1 MRVLVVDQDSTL
13 LTAITRTLGE
23 YFSID
28 AVTTKADC
36 LDLVRFNEF
45 EVIVA
50 GERLED
56 GSGLELLGSL
66 ARSRPDMLRIFA
78 AERERLKLLK
88 GRLGP
93 FGLFRTLSYPIEP
106 RQLLAALSA
115 AAGIEE
121 EVEEATE
128 AQDSAPPPS
137 EPEPAAPAPV
147 ARRAAPS
154 SATAPTGPT
163 QTFSRTLSQAAA
175 SVSTS
180 SRAQPQGA
188 AAVSTA
194 SRPPPQT
201 FTFAPPPR
209 APASS
214 STVSRAQVATPA
226 PSRTPAPTSRG
237 GGPTGDAS
245 AASVPRQA
253 PRQPTPAALAAASKL
268 DIVARQKGFPPP
280 ADTSPARS
288 AFVVGAG
295 VILVLGGLALSFK
308 IFNTKDDPVK
318 IATNAAAVR
327 SPHFPPEVVK
337 LVADTEVA
345 FQQDDFKT
353 ARTDVAALQQI
364 APDHPRLPFFESLLK
379 RLETTTQGGPRKM
392 FARHT
397 SAPTASG
404 GSSSSATQSTSGSS
418 TAQGASRAS
427 AASGTSRVSSAQQSD
442 TQRRQPDTD
451 RDSASATAV
460 TAATATTSGTTFSG
474 RTLEDTSATT
484 PTQPPGASSQA
495 PATPSPR
502 RPGSAATPSDT
513 EEPRLIQRVAAD
525 YPPEAARKGIEGS
538 VDVSFTVTPQGK
550 VSDVTVVNAV
560 PSDIFNRAA
569 ITAVRHWKYEPKMIN
584 GVPVEAHEQLRVQFK
599 LAQSGQ

>member
-1 MRVLVVDQDSTL
+1 MRVLVVDQDSAL

-36 LDLVRFNEF
+36 LDLVRLNEF

-121 EVEEATE
+121 EVEETTE
-128 AQDSAPPPS
+128 AQESAPPPA
-137 EPEPAAPAPV
+137 PEPAAPEPA
-147 ARRAAPS
+147 ARRAAPAS
-154 SATAPTGPT
+154 GA
-163 QTFSRTLSQAAA
+163 SR
-175 SVSTS
+175 V
-180 SRAQPQGA
+180 RPQGA
-188 AAVSTA
+188 AAVATP
-194 SRPPPQT
+194 SRAQPQT
-201 FTFAPPPR
+201 FAFA
-209 APASS
+209 
-214 STVSRAQVATPA
+214 PA
-226 PSRTPAPTSRG
+226 PSRAQTSASATSTNAPRARVSAAQAPSPTPGQKSRG
-237 GGPTGDAS
+237 GRPTAGASAS
-245 AASVPRQA
+245 AAAASRQPA
-253 PRQPTPAALAAASKL
+253 RQPTPAALAAASKL
-268 DIVARQKGFPPP
+268 DIVTRPKGFPP
-280 ADTSPARS
+280 ASEASPARS

-318 IATNAAAVR
+318 IATNAAAMR
-327 SPHFPPEVVK
+327 GPHFPPEVLK

-379 RLETTTQGGPRKM
+379 RLEATTQGSKKM
-392 FARHT
+392 FSRHT
-397 SAPTASG
+397 SAPTAS
-404 GSSSSATQSTSGSS
+404 SGP
-418 TAQGASRAS
+418 RA
-427 AASGTSRVSSAQQSD
+427 SSAQQSVD
-442 TQRRQPDTD
+442 TQRRQPDTV
-451 RDSASATAV
+451 RDAASATPSSPSAS
-460 TAATATTSGTTFSG
+460 TAQRAANTGITFSG
-474 RTLEDTSATT
+474 RTIEETSVTT
-484 PTQPPGASSQA
+484 PSQPSAQA
-495 PATPSPR
+495 TVPPVPR
-502 RPGSAATPSDT
+502 RPGSATTPSDT
-513 EEPRLIQRVAAD
+513 Q
-525 YPPEAARKGIEGS
+525 
-538 VDVSFTVTPQGK
+538 
-550 VSDVTVVNAV
+550 
-560 PSDIFNRAA
+560 
-569 ITAVRHWKYEPKMIN
+569 
-584 GVPVEAHEQLRVQFK
+584 
-599 LAQSGQ
+599 